1 MQRAGGVG
9 LTALVFGLSAL
20 YLFFHCSDLLVLLP
34 SW

>member
-20 YLFFHCSDLLVLLP
+20 YSFFHFADLLVPLA